1 MIKKFVIFTVAFT
14 ALFSCV
20 YGFQNFILSESLKE
34 IRFSVFDTNV
44 FFALSSWVICIHFE
58 IFSNIKRLQPQ
69 LGFIYL
75 PTLFIKGILFFAM
88 YKSSVFSINSL
99 SSSERL
105 NLLVPFFVFLALEVF
120 FITQILNPKQ
130 SNS

>member
-1 MIKKFVIFTVAFT
+1 MIKKFVIFTVAFA

-20 YGFQNFILSESLKE
+20 YGFQNLIFSESLGE
-34 IRFSVFDTNV
+34 IRFSLFDTNV
-44 FFALSSWVICIHFE
+44 FFALSSLVICIHFE

-105 NLLVPFFVFLALEVF
+105 NLLVPFLVFLALEVF
-120 FITQILNPKQ
+120 FITQILNTKQ

>member
-1 MIKKFVIFTVAFT
+1 MFTVAFAT
-14 ALFSCV
+14 LFGCV
-20 YGFQNFILSESLKE
+20 YGFQNLILSESLSE

-44 FFALSSWVICIHFE
+44 FFAMSSLLICIHFE

-99 SSSERL
+99 SATERL
-105 NLLVPFFVFLALEVF
+105 NLLVPFLVFLALEVF
-120 FITQILNPKQ
+120 FITQILSTKQ

>member
-1 MIKKFVIFTVAFT
+1 MIKKFAIYTVAFVV
-14 ALFSCV
+14 LFIGV
-20 YGFQNFILSESLKE
+20 YGFQKFIFSESLSE
-34 IRFSVFDTNV
+34 MRFSVFDTNV
-44 FFALSSWVICIHFE
+44 FFAMSSLIICIHFE

-99 SSSERL
+99 SNSERL
-105 NLLVPFFVFLALEVF
+105 NLLVPFLVFLALEVF

-130 SNS
+130 LNS